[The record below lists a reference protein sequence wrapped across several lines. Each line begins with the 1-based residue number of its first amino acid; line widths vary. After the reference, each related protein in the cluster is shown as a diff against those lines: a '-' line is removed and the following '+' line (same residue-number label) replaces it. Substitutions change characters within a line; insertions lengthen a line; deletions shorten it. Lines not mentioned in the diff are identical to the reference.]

1 MSPLTVFEARN
12 PVVETATPVK
22 RAPNAR
28 RRWAEE
34 STGKLSQKGDGRA
47 EGDAQGRK
55 AGPIGRLSTIKCL
68 NRYYS
73 DVARPLYVE
82 LKQTRPFDLL
92 EEEAH
97 LSIARTAALL
107 EHAMIQVLKPYGLT
121 PTQYNVLR
129 ILRGAG
135 PAGLCR
141 NEIGARLLRPVPD
154 VTRLLDRMTELKL
167 IGRAREDADRRLV
180 RTHIT
185 PKGMN
190 LLAELDEPVRAFH
203 QERLSRISQQ
213 KLRQL
218 ADTLAELRDTGD

>member
-1 MSPLTVFEARN
+1 MAKPLH
-12 PVVETATPVK
+12 
-22 RAPNAR
+22 
-28 RRWAEE
+28 
-34 STGKLSQKGDGRA
+34 
-47 EGDAQGRK
+47 
-55 AGPIGRLSTIKCL
+55 
-68 NRYYS
+68 
-73 DVARPLYVE
+73 VE

-135 PAGLCR
+135 SAGLCR

-154 VTRLLDRMTELKL
+154 VTRLLDRMTELEL
-167 IGRAREDADRRLV
+167 IGRAREDADRRFV

-185 PKGMN
+185 QKG
-190 LLAELDEPVRAFH
+190 LDVLAQLDGPVRAFH
-203 QERLSRISQQ
+203 QERLSRISEQ

-218 ADTLAELRDTGD
+218 ADTLAELRDPGA